1 MIDKAI
7 YRKQHT
13 YLVIENETGEYVRW
27 ETPNKEIF
35 YAGSVEDALVGLPK
49 DLFRAIA
56 VCDAPPHRQLEYEQ
70 AIDKAIMDGTLELKD
85 MLPNE
90 LKIGVYYYVD
100 DKGNFH
106 FDMDEMEEE
115 FNSFMN
121 AFEKVSEKYKI

>member
-27 ETPNKEIF
+27 ATPNKEIF

-49 DLFRAIA
+49 DEFRAIA

-70 AIDKAIMDGTLELKD
+70 AIDKAIMDGTLELRD
-85 MLPNE
+85 MLPKE
-90 LKIGVYYYVD
+90 LNVGVCYYVD
-100 DKGNFH
+100 DEGNFH
-106 FDMDEMEEE
+106 FDLDEMQNE
-115 FNSFMN
+115 FSLFLN
-121 AFEKVSEKYKI
+121 ALEKVSEKYKK